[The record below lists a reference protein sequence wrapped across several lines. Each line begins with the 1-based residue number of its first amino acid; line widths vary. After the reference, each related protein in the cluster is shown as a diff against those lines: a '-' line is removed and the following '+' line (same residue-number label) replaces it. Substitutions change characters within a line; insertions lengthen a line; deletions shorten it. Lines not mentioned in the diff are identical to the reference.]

1 MGVKIGISGAGQ
13 FAPSFIPLFQAY
25 PGVDEVVLAD
35 VVPARC
41 AEFARRF
48 HIRRTVASHDEL
60 CRTDVDA
67 IAIFTQ
73 RWLHAAQAVQALRA
87 GKHVYS
93 AVPAAITLEEM
104 AELVATVQETGLV
117 YMVGETSYYYPVS
130 IFCRDRFAAGDFGHF
145 VYGEAEYIHDMDVG
159 FYDAYRYSGG
169 DEWKRTASFP
179 PMLYP
184 THSVSMI
191 LGTTGA
197 RMTDVACFGYADR
210 EQDGVFEQ
218 NISLWGNA
226 FSNQC
231 ALFRTSD
238 GGMARINELRRVG
251 YHASP
256 EVRMSVFGTRASF
269 ETQTDPRSSRKPPG
283 NASVWYKKSTNQ
295 TEDMTEQLTCGSSR
309 SAKAAEEHVAAA
321 LHSGFYTGVSTVH
334 PVDRLPDT
342 FRGLPNG
349 HEGSHQFLVLD
360 FMQAVLEAKLPP
372 NNVWFAARCCVPGI
386 VAHESA
392 KRGGELLKIPDFG
405 DPPAAPARSAVVDA
419 A

>member
-1 MGVKIGISGAGQ
+1 MGIKIGVSGAGQ

-35 VVPARC
+35 IVPERRAD
-41 AEFARRF
+41 FARRF
-48 HIRRTVASHDEL
+48 GIARTVASHDEL

-67 IAIFTQ
+67 IAIYTQ
-73 RWLHAAQAVQALRA
+73 RWLHADQAIQALRA

-93 AVPAAITLEEM
+93 AVPAAITLDEIS
-104 AELVATVQETGLV
+104 ALVETVRETGLV
-117 YMVGETSYYYPVS
+117 YMVGETSYYYPAT
-130 IFCRDRFAAGDFGHF
+130 IFCRNRFQAGEFGHF

-169 DEWKRTASFP
+169 SDWKRTASFP

-191 LGTTGA
+191 LATTGA
-197 RMTDVACFGYADR
+197 RMTDVSCFGYVDR
-210 EQDGVFEQ
+210 EQDGVFKADV
-218 NISLWGNA
+218 SLWGNE
-226 FSNQC
+226 FSNQT

-251 YHASP
+251 YHANP

-269 ETQTDPRSSRKPPG
+269 ETQTDPYSKRVPHG
-283 NASVWYKKSTNQ
+283 NASVWYQKLGDK
-295 TEDMTEQLTCGSSR
+295 TEDVSALLTCGPGATR
-309 SAKAAEEHVAAA
+309 HAAVGQIAPA
-321 LHSGFYTGVSTVH
+321 LQSGFFSDISGAH
-334 PVDRLPDT
+334 PVERLPDT

-360 FMQAVLEAKLPP
+360 FMEAVLEQKMPP
-372 NNVWFAARCCVPGI
+372 NNAWFAARCCVPGI

-405 DPPAAPARSAVVDA
+405 DPPVK
-419 A
+419 